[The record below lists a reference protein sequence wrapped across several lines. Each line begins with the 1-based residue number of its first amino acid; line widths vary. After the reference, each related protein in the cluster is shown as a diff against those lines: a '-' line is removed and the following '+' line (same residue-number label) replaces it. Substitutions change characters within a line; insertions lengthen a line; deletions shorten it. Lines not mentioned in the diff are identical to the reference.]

1 MMAHLQRDSLVDQLK
16 PGSRDVIG
24 SDDRKR
30 VRDATLL
37 PFRWVCQ
44 VLGEDIDTRRLSVGS
59 GFLIGRRVII
69 TAAHNLWA
77 KANRVDQFL
86 VLCGLEG
93 DHQSPRLG
101 SYKTRKAIPHPKYVA
116 NRNSAYDIAVI
127 VLEEPLSASIGV
139 VPWESVDPNLLVGLK
154 GAISGYPR
162 YGPGEKDK
170 ENSPINAHQW
180 YDIAS
185 LTQSGGQ
192 LFYTA
197 DTSAGQSGCPVL
209 VARPSPSTGVLEST
223 AVGVHIRGVE
233 SSLGNQ
239 AVPFHSELT
248 EFIQTQ
254 LSTFESRSSA

>member
-30 VRDATLL
+30 VSDATQL

-44 VLGEDIDTRRLSVGS
+44 VLGEDTDTRRLSVGS
-59 GFLIGRRVII
+59 GF
-69 TAAHNLWA
+69 
-77 KANRVDQFL
+77 
-86 VLCGLEG
+86 
-93 DHQSPRLG
+93 
-101 SYKTRKAIPHPKYVA
+101 
-116 NRNSAYDIAVI
+116 
-127 VLEEPLSASIGV
+127 SIGV

-162 YGPGEKDK
+162 YEPGEKEK
-170 ENSPINAHQW
+170 ENSPINAHQC

-209 VARPSPSTGVLEST
+209 VARPSPSTGELEST